1 MKKLINKLGK
11 YQNNKYKIK
20 LPANKIYR
28 SNGYE
33 SMKNIKQSLK
43 LESQKKKSNE
53 IKLILTY
60 LQQNNG
66 SLFHLRFLHPGS
78 LR

>member
-1 MKKLINKLGK
+1 MKKLIYKLGK

-33 SMKNIKQSLK
+33 SMKNIKTIIESWK
-43 LESQKKKSNE
+43 LEKK
-53 IKLILTY
+53 IK
-60 LQQNNG
+60 
-66 SLFHLRFLHPGS
+66 
-78 LR
+78 